1 MKLIMRTP
9 DIDEGQY
16 AWLVLALYIIAYDII
31 AITKGKRT
39 LSTAFYTATT
49 RMSRKIA
56 LATFWA
62 YLTAH
67 LFRWLPKEYDL
78 FRRFLE
84 ASD

>member
-1 MKLIMRTP
+1 MRTP
-9 DIDEGQY
+9 DIDEGHY
-16 AWLVLALYIIAYDII
+16 AWLVLALYIIAYDVI
-31 AITKGKRT
+31 AINKGKRT

-49 RMSRKIA
+49 RMSRKIF

>member
-1 MKLIMRTP
+1 MRTP
-9 DIDEGQY
+9 DIDEGHY
-16 AWLVLALYIIAYDII
+16 ASIVLAIYIIAYDII
-31 AITKGKRT
+31 AINKGKRT
-39 LSTAFYTATT
+39 LSTAFYTATN
-49 RMSRKIA
+49 RMSRKIF
-56 LATFWA
+56 LTTFWA

>member
-1 MKLIMRTP
+1 MRTP
-9 DIDEGQY
+9 DIDEGQC
-16 AWLVLALYIIAYDII
+16 AWIVLALYIITYDII

-39 LSTAFYTATT
+39 LSTAFYTATN
-49 RMSRKIA
+49 RMSRKIV

-84 ASD
+84 TSD

>member
-1 MKLIMRTP
+1 MRTP

-16 AWLVLALYIIAYDII
+16 AWIVLALYIITYDIL

-39 LSTAFYTATT
+39 LSTAFYTATN
-49 RMSRKIA
+49 RMSRKIV

-84 ASD
+84 TSD

>member
-1 MKLIMRTP
+1 MRTP
-9 DIDEGQY
+9 NIDEGQY
-16 AWLVLALYIIAYDII
+16 AWIVLALYIITYDII

-39 LSTAFYTATT
+39 LSTAFYTATN
-49 RMSRKIA
+49 RMSRKII

-67 LFRWLPKEYDL
+67 LFRWLPKKYDL

-84 ASD
+84 TSD

>member
-1 MKLIMRTP
+1 MQTP

-16 AWLVLALYIIAYDII
+16 AWIVLALYIITYDII

-39 LSTAFYTATT
+39 LSTAFYTATN
-49 RMSRKIA
+49 RMSRKII

-84 ASD
+84 TSD

>member
-1 MKLIMRTP
+1 MRTP
-9 DIDEGQY
+9 DIDEGHY
-16 AWLVLALYIIAYDII
+16 AWLVLALYIITYDII

-39 LSTAFYTATT
+39 LSTAFYTATN
-49 RMSRKIA
+49 RMARKIF

>member
-1 MKLIMRTP
+1 MRTP
-9 DIDEGQY
+9 NIDEGQY
-16 AWLVLALYIIAYDII
+16 AWLVLALYIITYDII

-39 LSTAFYTATT
+39 LSTAFYTATN
-49 RMSRKIA
+49 RMSRKIV

-78 FRRFLE
+78 FRRFLD

>member
-1 MKLIMRTP
+1 MRTP

-16 AWLVLALYIIAYDII
+16 AWIVLAFYIITYDII

-39 LSTAFYTATT
+39 LSTAFYTATN
-49 RMSRKIA
+49 RMSRKIV